1 MSAIKVECTG
11 CGNVVSAGNVLDA
24 VQSDGSYTHDCGHV
38 LNPKEVR
45 RTFMD
50 VSELMGWTKA
60 KPRSRGLSGGMLDWL
75 LALCEAGG
83 RATAGDIAKTA
94 MRMGSRTGAGGGDGA
109 KTSWWGLS
117 EKQGSHWVLTAK
129 GRHFLAG
136 ALSVPKY
143 CDSAR
148 GPFSGPDVSVFD
160 VRKSKAEVAGVDTQR
175 DRVSQLPSESVAYS
189 SSVGRSF
196 A

>member
-1 MSAIKVECTG
+1 MSSIKVACNE

-24 VQSDGSYTHDCGHV
+24 IQADGSYTHNCGHS
-38 LNPKEVR
+38 LTSEEVR
-45 RTFMD
+45 RTFMAFI
-50 VSELMGWTKA
+50 ELMGWNKS
-60 KPRSRGLSGGMLDWL
+60 SRRRNLSGGMVDWL
-75 LALCEAGG
+75 LALCELGG
-83 RATAGDIAKTA
+83 KASAGDIAQRV
-94 MRMGSRTGAGGGDGA
+94 MQMGSRTGAGGGDGA

-117 EKQGSHWVLTAK
+117 EKEGNQWALTEK

-143 CDSAR
+143 CDSKT

-160 VRKSKAEVAGVDTQR
+160 VRRSKAEVAGVDTQAVR
-175 DRVSQLPSESVAYS
+175 RLPEETVAYVS
-189 SSVGRSF
+189 RACGE